1 LSKPEVTAQKKL
13 FWPIVLLIVS
23 VVPTLYWDSLI
34 AEISGDVISQTI
46 KIAKYSIATI
56 SWLSVAWVATR
67 LIDVV
72 IWDGLVAP
80 RLGGKVPRL
89 LKDVVAAIIFMIAV
103 TGIIGGVFNLPVSG
117 IWATSGVVGL
127 VVGLAVQSMIS
138 DVFSGIAINIDR
150 PFKIGDWIRLNLRG
164 IPAMI
169 GCVEEVNWRST
180 RLRTTDGVRH
190 IVPNNL
196 ISQIIVTNLC
206 EPHLRSRFELLFTLD
221 FEVPPER
228 ALRIL
233 NAGVKAAKGPLSD
246 PAPKARV
253 NGITE
258 WGVEYKVRY
267 WLLPAEFSP
276 NKGRNAVCSS
286 ILEHLHHAGV
296 TLAYQKQDLYVAE
309 MPNRQLTLETDQ
321 KALIRRIDIFKS
333 LEENEVDALSQ
344 RITQHQ
350 FEAGK
355 SIVKKDDP
363 GESMYIVVEGLL
375 FVYADLNGEG
385 TTTTRVGKLI
395 PGDFFGEMSLLT
407 GEPRSATVEAA
418 TDTVVYE
425 ITRSDIEDLLAE
437 RPNIA
442 TRITQVVAQ
451 RQMSNLKTRDNLNN
465 SDHQEETKNFANQL
479 LGKMRGFFKGLGLG
493 E

>member
-1 LSKPEVTAQKKL
+1 MAKTGVTARKKL
-13 FWPIVLLIVS
+13 FWPIVLLLIS
-23 VVPTLYWDSLI
+23 VLPTLYWDSLI
-34 AEISGDVISQTI
+34 HEIGVDVISQTI

-56 SWLSVAWVATR
+56 SWLSVAWLAIR
-67 LIDVV
+67 LVDVL

-80 RLGGKVPRL
+80 RLGRTVPRL
-89 LKDVVAAIIFMIAV
+89 LKDVVAAVIFIIAI
-103 TGIIGGVFNLPVSG
+103 TGIVGGVFNLPVSG

-127 VVGLAVQSMIS
+127 VVGLAVQSMIA

-150 PFKIGDWIRLNLRG
+150 PFKIGDWVRLNLRG
-164 IPAMI
+164 IPDMI

-180 RLRTTDGVRH
+180 RIKTTDGVRH
-190 IVPNNL
+190 IVPNSL
-196 ISQIIVTNLC
+196 LGQIIVTNLC
-206 EPHLRSRFELLFTLD
+206 EPELRSRFELLFTLD

-233 NAGVKAAKGPLSD
+233 NAGVKAAKGPLAD

-253 NGITE
+253 NCVTE

-267 WLLPAEFSP
+267 WLLPAEVSP

-309 MPNRQLTLETDQ
+309 MPNRQLTLETDR
-321 KALIRRIDIFKS
+321 KALVRRIDIFKS
-333 LEENEVDALSQ
+333 LENHEVDSLSQ
-344 RITQHQ
+344 RITQLQ
-350 FEAGK
+350 FNAG
-355 SIVKKDDP
+355 SQIVKKDDP
-363 GESMYIVVEGLL
+363 GESMYVVVEGLL
-375 FVYADLNGEG
+375 FVYADLDGNG

-418 TDTVVYE
+418 TDTIVYE

-442 TRITQVVAQ
+442 NRITQVIAERRV
-451 RQMSNLKTRDNLNN
+451 SNLKTRDNL
-465 SDHQEETKNFANQL
+465 SREDHHEETQNLANQL

-493 E
+493 D

>member
-1 LSKPEVTAQKKL
+1 MAKTEVKARKKL
-13 FWPIVLLIVS
+13 FWPIVLLLVS
-23 VVPTLYWDSLI
+23 VIPTLYWDSLI
-34 AEISGDVISQTI
+34 HEIGVDVISQTI

-56 SWLSVAWVATR
+56 SWLSVAWLAIR
-67 LIDVV
+67 LVDVV

-80 RLGGKVPRL
+80 RLGGTVPRL
-89 LKDVVAAIIFMIAV
+89 LKDVVAAVIFIIAI
-103 TGIIGGVFNLPVSG
+103 TGIVGGVFNLPVSG

-127 VVGLAVQSMIS
+127 VVGLAVQSMIA

-150 PFKIGDWIRLNLRG
+150 PFKIGDWVRLNLRG
-164 IPAMI
+164 IPDMI

-180 RLRTTDGVRH
+180 RIKTTDGVRH
-190 IVPNNL
+190 IVPNSL
-196 ISQIIVTNLC
+196 LGQIIVTNLC
-206 EPHLRSRFELLFTLD
+206 EPELRSRFELLFTLD

-233 NAGVKAAKGPLSD
+233 NAGVKAAKGPLAD

-267 WLLPAEFSP
+267 WLLPADFSP

-309 MPNRQLTLETDQ
+309 MPNRQLTLETDR
-321 KALIRRIDIFKS
+321 KALVRRIDIFKS
-333 LEENEVDALSQ
+333 LESTEVDSLSQ
-344 RITQHQ
+344 RITQRQ
-350 FEAGK
+350 FRAGDQ
-355 SIVKKDDP
+355 IVKKDDP

-375 FVYADLNGEG
+375 FVYADLEGDG

-418 TDTVVYE
+418 TDTIVYE

-442 TRITQVVAQ
+442 NRITQVIAERRV
-451 RQMSNLKTRDNLNN
+451 SNLKTRDKL
-465 SDHQEETKNFANQL
+465 SHEEHHEETKNLADQL

-493 E
+493 D